1 MLKQLRLENFRA
13 FRQVTIDFSR
23 ITILAG
29 ANSSG
34 KSSILQAIN
43 GVLQSKSE
51 RGFPFDFVLN
61 GQLTQLG
68 SYRNVVHGHNA
79 KHSFGIHIKFSLG
92 GEEYSAGGT
101 FKVADDSPNL
111 FPRSISCS
119 TGKSGSISIEWN
131 QKDRK
136 FKLKI
141 DPTQSLLAGNSKRLI
156 DTLIELAKVNRPSDQ
171 KSVAQLVSA
180 IREDSG
186 PATGMLVDLLSE
198 SVEIGR
204 EGIKS
209 SSADAGLSL
218 SEFEG
223 RPFFVPI
230 RNQVYKALDV
240 LRGQSSYLGPVRAHP
255 SRYYSV
261 ARQNFT
267 ADPYGESMSHTLA
280 LWKENRNPR
289 FVEVKQALVNL
300 ELATDLNAELELG
313 EFLKL
318 LVKPKGRQF
327 PDTIADVGFGVS
339 QVLPM
344 LVADAALEDG
354 GMLMVNQ
361 PEIHLHPS
369 SQALLGNYFS
379 SRSKKRQYVVETH
392 SEYLINRLR
401 LLVARNELQESDVVI
416 YYCGSETTQNPSG
429 VSKVTMKRD
438 GTLSGMPKEF
448 FSTYSVDTFNL
459 AMTVMGDDDHA
470 SE

>member
-1 MLKQLRLENFRA
+1 
-13 FRQVTIDFSR
+13 
-23 ITILAG
+23 
-29 ANSSG
+29 
-34 KSSILQAIN
+34 
-43 GVLQSKSE
+43 
-51 RGFPFDFVLN
+51 
-61 GQLTQLG
+61 
-68 SYRNVVHGHNA
+68 
-79 KHSFGIHIKFSLG
+79 
-92 GEEYSAGGT
+92 
-101 FKVADDSPNL
+101 
-111 FPRSISCS
+111 
-119 TGKSGSISIEWN
+119 
-131 QKDRK
+131 
-136 FKLKI
+136 
-141 DPTQSLLAGNSKRLI
+141 
-156 DTLIELAKVNRPSDQ
+156 
-171 KSVAQLVSA
+171 
-180 IREDSG
+180 
-186 PATGMLVDLLSE
+186 
-198 SVEIGR
+198 
-204 EGIKS
+204 
-209 SSADAGLSL
+209 
-218 SEFEG
+218 
-223 RPFFVPI
+223 
-230 RNQVYKALDV
+230 
-240 LRGQSSYLGPVRAHP
+240 
-255 SRYYSV
+255 
-261 ARQNFT
+261 
-267 ADPYGESMSHTLA
+267 MSHTLA